1 MVAASARA
9 DRRLGGPWHADRVI
23 ERLDEPVPR
32 IAEDALAALLRD
44 EYGIDGPL
52 RRLAGERDL
61 NHAVADD
68 YVLKVQN
75 ATDGEDVI
83 EMSSLAIAELV
94 RREPELPVSRIVPTR
109 TGALWHPVT
118 DAAGR
123 TCFVRLFTLLR
134 GHHPGPDELDER
146 GLYGWARV
154 VARVARGLRGF
165 FHPAARYEIAW
176 DIGRT
181 LAQRADIGTV
191 PEAGRDVVAA
201 VLDRFESHVAPVL
214 GGLRAQVVHNDMGRA
229 NVLVDDSGAVSGI
242 IDFGDMTHTALVCD
256 LAVAMADVL
265 NGRADAMHAAPAMIA
280 GYRSVTPLEPDEAAV
295 LADLIAA
302 RLAITAVIM
311 SKHVRDDDV
320 EVLDERDGAIEM
332 LHAIE
337 AAGFARFAEKI
348 AAEAR
353 GAAPVWSARTEAA
366 LRRSRDRTFGPQ
378 TLSYDEPLHVVR
390 GEGAYL
396 IGADGRRYLDAYNNV
411 PVVGHCHPAVV
422 RAIAAQIAT
431 LNTNT
436 RYLNEGGVE
445 LAERLIASAPSGLDR
460 VLFVNSG
467 SEANDLALRI
477 ARFATGRRG
486 ALVTRFAYH
495 GITAATFALSPE
507 SWQHASAPPDVALLD
522 PPGGAPAELPHPG
535 HPDVAAAVAALGG
548 DGLAVTV
555 VDGSFI
561 SDGMRGPAHG
571 WIRRTA
577 DATRTDG
584 GLYVADEVQ
593 AGFGRTGDAL
603 WSVAAAEVAP
613 DFITLGKPMGNGF
626 PVAAVLTRS
635 DLADP
640 FIEAT
645 DYFSTFGG
653 NTVAAAAGLAVLGVI
668 ETDGLIEQARTRG
681 ERLFAHL
688 DELARRTPALGEVR
702 CWGLMAG
709 VDVLDDAGRPDPAR
723 ARRIANELRQRG
735 VLIGQTGPFGDV
747 LKIRPPLIVTTEQLD
762 LLVAELGAVLPV

>member
-1 MVAASARA
+1 M
-9 DRRLGGPWHADRVI
+9 I
-23 ERLDEPVPR
+23 ERLAEPVPR
-32 IAEDALAALLRD
+32 LAEDAVGALLR
-44 EYGIDGPL
+44 EQYGIAGPL

-61 NHAVADD
+61 NHAVGGD

-94 RREPELPVSRIVPTR
+94 RREPELPVSRIMPTR

-118 DAAGR
+118 DATGR
-123 TCFVRLFTLLR
+123 TCFARLFTLLR

-146 GLYGWARV
+146 GLYGWART
-154 VARVARGLRGF
+154 VARVGRGLRGF

-176 DIGRT
+176 DIARAP
-181 LAQRADIGTV
+181 LVRADVGAV
-191 PEAGRDVVAA
+191 PEDGRDVVAA
-201 VLDRFESHVAPVL
+201 VLDRFDALVAPVL
-214 GGLRAQVVHNDMGRA
+214 GGLRAQVVHNDLGRA

-265 NGRADAMHAAPAMIA
+265 NARADALRAAPAMIA
-280 GYRSVTPLEPDEAAV
+280 GYRSLTPLEPEEAAV
-295 LADLIAA
+295 LADLVAA

-320 EVLDERDGAIEM
+320 EVLDERDAAIGL
-332 LHAIE
+332 LHEIE
-337 AAGFARFAEKI
+337 AVGFARFTEDI
-348 AAEAR
+348 AAHAR
-353 GAAPVWSARTEAA
+353 GAAPVWSPRGDIQ

-390 GEGAYL
+390 SEGAYL
-396 IGADGRRYLDAYNNV
+396 IGADGRSYLDAYNNV
-411 PVVGHCHPAVV
+411 PVVGHCHPEVV
-422 RAIAAQIAT
+422 RATAAQIAT

-445 LAERLIASAPSGLDR
+445 LAERLIASAPPGLDR
-460 VLFVNSG
+460 VLLVNSG

-507 SWQHASAPPDVALLD
+507 SWQHAAAPPAVALLD
-522 PPGGAPAELPHPG
+522 PPGGAPADVPHPG

-548 DGLAVTV
+548 EGLAATM
-555 VDGSFI
+555 VDSSFI

-571 WIRRTA
+571 WIRRTVE
-577 DATRTDG
+577 ATHAHG

-603 WSVAAAEVAP
+603 WSVAAADVVP
-613 DFITLGKPMGNGF
+613 DFITMGKPMGNGF
-626 PVAAVLTRS
+626 PVAAVLARS
-635 DLADP
+635 DLVDP

-645 DYFSTFGG
+645 GYFSTFGG
-653 NTVAAAAGLAVLGVI
+653 NTVAAAAGLAVLRVI
-668 ETDGLIEQARTRG
+668 ETDGLVGRARERG
-681 ERLFAHL
+681 AYLRGRLE
-688 DELARRTPALGEVR
+688 ELAARTPALGEVR
-702 CWGLMAG
+702 CWGLIAG
-709 VDVLDDAGRPDPAR
+709 IDVLDDAGRPDPGR
-723 ARRIANELRQRG
+723 ARGIANALRQRG
-735 VLIGQTGPFGDV
+735 VLIGQTGPLGDV
-747 LKIRPPLIVTTEQLD
+747 LKVRPPLVVTIEQLD
-762 LLVAELGAVLPV
+762 LLVAELGAVLPA

>member
-1 MVAASARA
+1 
-9 DRRLGGPWHADRVI
+9 
-23 ERLDEPVPR
+23 
-32 IAEDALAALLRD
+32 
-44 EYGIDGPL
+44 
-52 RRLAGERDL
+52 L
-61 NHAVADD
+61 NHAVGGDH
-68 YVLKVQN
+68 VLKVQN

-83 EMSSLAIAELV
+83 EMSSLAIAELI
-94 RREPELPVSRIVPTR
+94 RRDPELPVARIVPTR
-109 TGALWHPVT
+109 TGELWHPLT
-118 DAAGR
+118 DASGR
-123 TCFVRLFTLLR
+123 TCFARLFTLLR

-154 VARVARGLRGF
+154 VARVGRGLRGF

-176 DIGRT
+176 DIARAP
-181 LAQRADIGTV
+181 LQRADIGYV
-191 PEAGRDVVAA
+191 DEGGREVVAA
-201 VLDRFESHVAPVL
+201 VLDRFDALVAPIL

-265 NGRADAMHAAPAMIA
+265 NGRADAVRAAPAMIA

-295 LADLIAA
+295 LADLVAA

-311 SKHVRDDDV
+311 SKHVRADDV
-320 EVLDERDGAIEM
+320 DVLDERDGAISL

-337 AAGFARFAEKI
+337 AVGFARFAEEI
-348 AAEAR
+348 
-353 GAAPVWSARTEAA
+353 AAPVRGAVPGWSPRSDAE

-378 TLSYDEPLHVVR
+378 TLSYAEPLHVVR

-411 PVVGHCHPAVV
+411 PVVGHCHPEVV
-422 RAIAAQIAT
+422 RATAAQIAT

-445 LAERLIASAPSGLDR
+445 LAEHLIASAPAGIDR

-467 SEANDLALRI
+467 SEANDLAMRI

-486 ALVTRFAYH
+486 ALVSRFAYH
-495 GITAATFALSPE
+495 GVTAATFALSPE
-507 SWQHASAPPDVALLD
+507 SWQHAAAPPDVALLD
-522 PPGGAPAELPHPG
+522 PPGGSPADLPHPA
-535 HPDVAAAVAALGG
+535 HPDVAAATAALGG
-548 DGLAVTV
+548 AGLAATV

-561 SDGMRGPAHG
+561 SDGMRGPANG

-577 DATRTDG
+577 DATRAHG

-593 AGFGRTGDAL
+593 AGFGRTGSAL
-603 WSVAAAEVAP
+603 WSVAAAGVAP

-626 PVAAVLTRS
+626 PVAAILTRS

-653 NTVAAAAGLAVLGVI
+653 NTVAAAAGLAVLRVI
-668 ETDGLIEQARTRG
+668 ETDALIERARARG
-681 ERLFAHL
+681 QHLRARLE
-688 DELARRTPALGEVR
+688 ELAGRNPALGEVR

-709 VDVLDDAGRPDPAR
+709 VDVLDDSGRPDPAR
-723 ARRIANELRQRG
+723 ARRIVDDLRQRG
-735 VLIGQTGPFGDV
+735 VLIGQTGPLGDV

-762 LLVAELGAVLPV
+762 LLVAELGAVLAG

>member
-1 MVAASARA
+1 M
-9 DRRLGGPWHADRVI
+9 I

-32 IAEDALAALLRD
+32 LAEDAVAALLR
-44 EYGIDGPL
+44 EQYGVDGPL

-61 NHAVADD
+61 NHAVGADH
-68 YVLKVQN
+68 VLKVQN

-94 RREPELPVSRIVPTR
+94 RRDPDLPVARIVPTR
-109 TGALWHPVT
+109 TGALWLPVM

-123 TCFVRLFTLLR
+123 TCFARLFTLLR

-154 VARVARGLRGF
+154 VARVGRGLRGF
-165 FHPAARYEIAW
+165 FHAAARYEIAW
-176 DIGRT
+176 DIARAP
-181 LAQRADIGTV
+181 LQRAGIGVV
-191 PEAGRDVVAA
+191 PEGGREVVALA
-201 VLDRFESHVAPVL
+201 LDRFDAHVAPVL
-214 GGLRAQVVHNDMGRA
+214 GGLRAQVVHNDMGRT

-256 LAVAMADVL
+256 LAVAMAEVL
-265 NGRADAMHAAPAMIA
+265 NGRANALSAAPAMIA

-302 RLAITAVIM
+302 RLAITAVIL

-320 EVLDERDGAIEM
+320 EVLDERDGAIGL

-337 AAGFARFAEKI
+337 AAGFARFAEEL
-348 AAEAR
+348 AAHAR
-353 GAAPVWSARTEAA
+353 GAAPVRSPRGDAE
-366 LRRSRDRTFGPQ
+366 LRRSRDRTLGPQ
-378 TLSYDEPLHVVR
+378 TLSYDEPLQLVR
-390 GEGAYL
+390 GEGAYV
-396 IGADGRRYLDAYNNV
+396 IGADGRRFLDAYNNV
-411 PVVGHCHPAVV
+411 PVVGHCHPDVV
-422 RAIAAQIAT
+422 RATAAQIAT

-436 RYLNEGGVE
+436 RYLNEGGIE
-445 LAERLIASAPSGLDR
+445 LAERLIASAPPGVDR

-495 GITAATFALSPE
+495 GITVATSALSPE
-507 SWQHASAPPDVALLD
+507 SWQHAAAPPGVALLD

-548 DGLAVTV
+548 DGLAVTM

-561 SDGMRGPAHG
+561 SDGMRGPAHD

-577 DATRTDG
+577 NATRDHG

-603 WSVAAAEVAP
+603 WSVAAAGIAP
-613 DFITLGKPMGNGF
+613 DFMTLGKPMGNGF

-635 DLADP
+635 GLADP

-645 DYFSTFGG
+645 GYFSTFGG
-653 NTVAAAAGLAVLGVI
+653 NTVAAAAALAVLRVI
-668 ETDGLIEQARTRG
+668 ETDGLVERARARG
-681 ERLFAHL
+681 EHLRARLE
-688 DELARRTPALGEVR
+688 ELAGSAPALGRVR

-709 VDVLDDAGRPDPAR
+709 IDVLDDDGRPDPAR
-723 ARRIANELRQRG
+723 ARRIVNALRQRG
-735 VLIGQTGPFGDV
+735 VLIGRTGPLGDV
-747 LKIRPPLIVTTEQLD
+747 LKIRPPLVVTTEQLD
-762 LLVAELGAVLPV
+762 LLIAELGAVLPG

>member
-1 MVAASARA
+1 
-9 DRRLGGPWHADRVI
+9 VI

-32 IAEDALAALLRD
+32 LAEDAVAALLR
-44 EYGIDGPL
+44 EQYGVDGPL

-61 NHAVADD
+61 NYAVGED
-68 YVLKVQN
+68 YVVKVQN
-75 ATDGEDVI
+75 ATDAEDVI

-94 RREPELPVSRIVPTR
+94 RRDPELPVARIVPTR
-109 TGALWHPVT
+109 TGALWHPIT

-123 TCFVRLFTLLR
+123 TCFTRLFTLLR

-154 VARVARGLRGF
+154 VARVGRGLRGF

-176 DIGRT
+176 DIART
-181 LAQRADIGTV
+181 PLQRADIETV
-191 PEAGRDVVAA
+191 PERGRDVVAA
-201 VLDRFESHVAPVL
+201 VLDRFDAHVAPVL

-265 NGRADAMHAAPAMIA
+265 NGRANALRAAPAMIA
-280 GYRSVTPLEPDEAAV
+280 GYRSVTPLEPEEAAV
-295 LADLIAA
+295 LADLVAA
-302 RLAITAVIM
+302 RLAITAVIL

-320 EVLDERDGAIEM
+320 EVLDERDAAISLLYE
-332 LHAIE
+332 IDSY
-337 AAGFARFAEKI
+337 GFARFAEET
-348 AAEAR
+348 AAHAR
-353 GAAPVWSARTEAA
+353 GAAPVWGPREDAA
-366 LRRSRDRTFGPQ
+366 LRRSRDSTFGPQ
-378 TLSYDEPLHVVR
+378 TLSYEEPLHVVR

-411 PVVGHCHPAVV
+411 PVVGHCHPEVV
-422 RAIAAQIAT
+422 RATAAQIAT

-445 LAERLIASAPSGLDR
+445 LAERLIASAPTGLDR

-495 GITAATFALSPE
+495 GITAATFAISPE
-507 SWQHASAPPDVALLD
+507 SWQHAAAPPDVALLD

-548 DGLAVTV
+548 EGLAATV

-561 SDGMRGPAHG
+561 SDGMRGPAHD

-577 DATRTDG
+577 DATRAHG

-626 PVAAVLTRS
+626 PVAAVVGRS
-635 DLADP
+635 DLVDP

-653 NTVAAAAGLAVLGVI
+653 NTVAAAAGLAVLRVI
-668 ETDGLIEQARTRG
+668 KTDGLVDRARACG
-681 ERLFAHL
+681 AHL
-688 DELARRTPALGEVR
+688 RALLEELAGRTPALGTVR

-723 ARRIANELRQRG
+723 ARRITNALRQRG
-735 VLIGQTGPFGDV
+735 VLIGQTGPLDDV
-747 LKIRPPLIVTTEQLD
+747 LKIRPPLVVTTQQLD
-762 LLVAELGAVLPV
+762 LLVAELRAVLPGS

>member
-1 MVAASARA
+1 
-9 DRRLGGPWHADRVI
+9 VI

-32 IAEDALAALLRD
+32 LAEEALAALLRD
-44 EYGIDGPL
+44 QYGVAGPL

-61 NHAVADD
+61 NHAVGGD

-83 EMSSLAIAELV
+83 EMSSLAIAELA
-94 RREPELPVSRIVPTR
+94 RREPDLPVARIVPTR
-109 TGALWHPVT
+109 NGALWHPVT

-123 TCFVRLFTLLR
+123 TCFARLFTLLR

-165 FHPAARYEIAW
+165 FHPAARYVIAW
-176 DIGRT
+176 DIARAP
-181 LAQRADIGTV
+181 LQRADVGVV
-191 PEAGRDVVAA
+191 PEAGRDVVTA
-201 VLDRFESHVAPVL
+201 VLDRFDAHMSR
-214 GGLRAQVVHNDMGRA
+214 G
-229 NVLVDDSGAVSGI
+229 NVLVDERGAVSGI

-265 NGRADAMHAAPAMIA
+265 NGRPDALHAAPAMIA
-280 GYRSVTPLEPDEAAV
+280 GYRSVTPLESDEAAV

-311 SKHVRDDDV
+311 SKHVRDDDRD
-320 EVLDERDGAIEM
+320 VLDERDRAIDL

-337 AAGFARFAEKI
+337 AAGFERFAEEI
-348 AAEAR
+348 AAHAR
-353 GAAPVWSARTEAA
+353 GATPVWRPRGDAE

-378 TLSYDEPLHVVR
+378 TLSYEEPLHVVR

-396 IGADGRRYLDAYNNV
+396 IAADGRRYLDAYNNV
-411 PVVGHCHPAVV
+411 PVVGHCHPEVV
-422 RAIAAQIAT
+422 RATAAQIAT

-445 LAERLIASAPSGLDR
+445 LAERLIASAPDGLDR

-507 SWQHASAPPDVALLD
+507 SWQHAAAPPDVALLD
-522 PPGGAPAELPHPG
+522 PPRGAPAELPHPG
-535 HPDVAAAVAALGG
+535 HPDVAAAVAALGAA
-548 DGLAVTV
+548 GLATTV

-571 WIRRTA
+571 WIRRTVA
-577 DATRTDG
+577 ATRAHG

-603 WSVAAAEVAP
+603 WSIAAAEVAP

-635 DLADP
+635 ELADP

-653 NTVAAAAGLAVLGVI
+653 NTVAAAAGLAVLRVI
-668 ETDGLIEQARTRG
+668 EADGLVGRARALG
-681 ERLFAHL
+681 AHL
-688 DELARRTPALGEVR
+688 RGRLEELAGRAPALGDVR

-709 VDVLDDAGRPDPAR
+709 VDVLDDGGRPDPAR
-723 ARRIANELRQRG
+723 ARRIVNALRRRG
-735 VLIGQTGPFGDV
+735 VLIGQTGPLGDI
-747 LKIRPPLIVTTEQLD
+747 LKIRPPLVVTTDQLD
-762 LLVAELGAVLPV
+762 LLVTELGAVLPA

>member
-1 MVAASARA
+1 M
-9 DRRLGGPWHADRVI
+9 I

-32 IAEDALAALLRD
+32 LAEDALAALLR
-44 EYGIDGPL
+44 EQYGVAGPL

-61 NHAVADD
+61 NHAVGGD

-94 RREPELPVSRIVPTR
+94 RREPDLPVSQIVPTR

-123 TCFVRLFTLLR
+123 TCFARLFTLLG

-154 VARVARGLRGF
+154 VARVGRALRGF
-165 FHPAARYEIAW
+165 FHPAAGYEIAW
-176 DIGRT
+176 DIARAP
-181 LAQRADIGTV
+181 AQRADIGVV
-191 PEAGRDVVAA
+191 PEPGRDVVTA
-201 VLDRFESHVAPVL
+201 VLDRFDAQVAPVL
-214 GGLRAQVVHNDMGRA
+214 GGLRAQVIHNDMGRA

-265 NGRADAMHAAPAMIA
+265 NGRADALRAAPAMIA
-280 GYRSVTPLEPDEAAV
+280 GYRSVTPLEPGEAAV
-295 LADLIAA
+295 LADLVAA

-320 EVLDERDGAIEM
+320 EVLDERDRAISL
-332 LHAIE
+332 LHEIE
-337 AAGFARFAEKI
+337 AAGFARFAEEI
-348 AAEAR
+348 AAHAR
-353 GAAPVWSARTEAA
+353 GAAPVWEPRRDAA
-366 LRRSRDRTFGPQ
+366 LRRSRDHTFGPQ
-378 TLSYDEPLHVVR
+378 TLSYEEPLHVVR

-411 PVVGHCHPAVV
+411 PVVGHCHPEVV
-422 RAIAAQIAT
+422 RATTAQLAT

-436 RYLNEGGVE
+436 RYLTEGGVE
-445 LAERLIASAPSGLDR
+445 LAERLIASAPTGLDR

-507 SWQHASAPPDVALLD
+507 SWQHAAAPPGVALLD

-548 DGLAVTV
+548 DGLAATV

-561 SDGMRGPAHG
+561 SDGMRGPAHD

-577 DATRTDG
+577 DATRAHG
-584 GLYVADEVQ
+584 GFYVADEVQ

-603 WSVAAAEVAP
+603 WSVAAAGVAP

-635 DLADP
+635 DLVDP

-653 NTVAAAAGLAVLGVI
+653 NSVAAAAGLAVLRVI
-668 ETDGLIEQARTRG
+668 EADGLVGRARARG
-681 ERLFAHL
+681 TYLRARLE
-688 DELARRTPALGEVR
+688 ELAGRTPALGAVR
-702 CWGLMAG
+702 CWGLMVG
-709 VDVLDDAGRPDPAR
+709 VDVLDDAARPDPAG
-723 ARRIANELRQRG
+723 ARRITNSLRRRG
-735 VLIGQTGPFGDV
+735 VLIGQTGPLGDV
-747 LKIRPPLIVTTEQLD
+747 LKIRPPLVVTTEQLD
-762 LLVAELGAVLPV
+762 LLVAELGAVLRG

>member
-1 MVAASARA
+1 MAIVG
-9 DRRLGGPWHADRVI
+9 RRLSGDGGPWHAARVI

-32 IAEDALAALLRD
+32 LAEDTIAALLR
-44 EYGIDGPL
+44 EQYGVDGPL

-61 NHAVADD
+61 NHAVGGD

-75 ATDGEDVI
+75 ATDGQDVI

-94 RREPELPVSRIVPTR
+94 RRDPELPLARIVPTR
-109 TGALWHPVT
+109 TGVLWHPVI
-118 DAAGR
+118 DAVGR
-123 TCFVRLFTLLR
+123 TCFARLFTYMR

-154 VARVARGLRGF
+154 VARVGRGLRGF

-176 DIGRT
+176 DIARAP
-181 LAQRADIGTV
+181 AQRDGIETV
-191 PEAGRDVVAA
+191 PDEGREVVAA
-201 VLDRFESHVAPVL
+201 VLDRFEAHVAPVL

-229 NVLVDDSGAVSGI
+229 NVLVEDGGAVSGI

-265 NGRADAMHAAPAMIA
+265 NGRADALDGAPAMIA
-280 GYRSVTPLEPDEAAV
+280 GYRSITPLDHAEAAV
-295 LADLIAA
+295 LADLVAA

-311 SKHVRDDDV
+311 SKHVRADDAD
-320 EVLDERDGAIEM
+320 VLDERDGAID
-332 LHAIE
+332 LLRTIE
-337 AAGFARFAEKI
+337 ASGFARFAEEI
-348 AAEAR
+348 AAHAQVT
-353 GAAPVWSARTEAA
+353 APVWRRRGDAE

-390 GEGAYL
+390 GDGAYL

-411 PVVGHCHPAVV
+411 PVVGHCHPEVV
-422 RAIAAQIAT
+422 RATSAQMAT

-436 RYLNEGGVE
+436 RYLNEAGVE
-445 LAERLIASAPSGLDR
+445 LAERLIASAPPGLDR

-477 ARFATGRRG
+477 GCFATGRRG

-507 SWQHASAPPDVALLD
+507 SWQHASAPPAVALLD
-522 PPGGAPAELPHPG
+522 PPGGAHAELAHPS
-535 HPDVAAAVAALGG
+535 HPDVAAAVVALAGAE
-548 DGLAVTV
+548 LAVTV

-577 DATRTDG
+577 NATRAHG

-603 WSVAAAEVAP
+603 WSVAAADVAP

-626 PVAAVLTRS
+626 PMAAVVTRS
-635 DLADP
+635 ELADP
-640 FIEAT
+640 FIEET
-645 DYFSTFGG
+645 GYFSTFGG
-653 NTVAAAAGLAVLGVI
+653 NTVAAAAGLAVLRVI
-668 ETDGLIEQARTRG
+668 EMDGLVERARARG
-681 ERLFAHL
+681 AHL
-688 DELARRTPALGEVR
+688 LSRLQELADRTPALGEVR

-723 ARRIANELRQRG
+723 ARRIANALRQRG
-735 VLIGQTGPFGDV
+735 VLIGHTGPLGDV
-747 LKIRPPLIVTTEQLD
+747 LKIRPPLIVTTEQLNV
-762 LLVAELGAVLPV
+762 LVAELGAVLPS